1 MAKPPQADSFKNKK
15 QCSDA
20 PTTTC
25 NPAEFIEWTSLL
37 SKSVQASYYNPFH
50 LPYPLS
56 PIDTKIVDGNSVLFA
71 STPTKNIH
79 EERPIEL
86 VPILLLDSR
95 NPSYDSST
103 IESSDKDVP
112 EQSNYS
118 FVRSVDESHY
128 AVPFTSNSQREKS
141 LSLQQNGITSS
152 INILVRIS
160 SRSTLPSRSRP
171 YFYVPIPTHKSS
183 EAKLVYPNKSINT
196 QASINSK
203 APFFVPSVALSNVMS
218 HFSHLIVATVY
229 HPPTADDNVLIN
241 HITDTLSKIESTM
254 PHAAIII
261 AGDFNCLNINQIT
274 NQFRLKQLV
283 KFPTR
288 GERTLDLILTNL
300 AKFY

>member
-1 MAKPPQADSFKNKK
+1 MKPSLKNSKKSPFYYQPTYLLTLHTSSAVPKSRGMAKPPQADSFKNKK

-56 PIDTKIVDGNSVLFA
+56 PIDTKTVDRDSVLFA

-152 INILVRIS
+152 INIPVRIS

-171 YFYVPIPTHKSS
+171 YFYVPIPSHKSS

-218 HFSHLIVATVY
+218 L
-229 HPPTADDNVLIN
+229 PP
-241 HITDTLSKIESTM
+241 K
-254 PHAAIII
+254 
-261 AGDFNCLNINQIT
+261 
-274 NQFRLKQLV
+274 
-283 KFPTR
+283 
-288 GERTLDLILTNL
+288 
-300 AKFY
+300 

>member
-1 MAKPPQADSFKNKK
+1 
-15 QCSDA
+15 
-20 PTTTC
+20 
-25 NPAEFIEWTSLL
+25 L

-56 PIDTKIVDGNSVLFA
+56 PIDTKTVDRDSVLFA
-71 STPTKNIH
+71 STPTKNTH

-203 APFFVPSVALSNVMS
+203 APFLFL
-218 HFSHLIVATVY
+218 L
-229 HPPTADDNVLIN
+229 
-241 HITDTLSKIESTM
+241 
-254 PHAAIII
+254 
-261 AGDFNCLNINQIT
+261 
-274 NQFRLKQLV
+274 
-283 KFPTR
+283 
-288 GERTLDLILTNL
+288 
-300 AKFY
+300 